1 MKLRILIGLTVM
13 LCCFFAG
20 GLYIYQSVAALTTQ
34 LDELATFHRVEAL
47 REQLETRIRTLQL
60 DLNQPDLHR
69 SGSFDRLIADA
80 EELSLAAGGC
90 RACHHHEVVT
100 GYLEQI
106 DRQAQLYLKN
116 ISRNLTMRGDALR
129 LDQLRAE
136 TYRQGEA
143 LLELTVELTKLSSVN
158 ADARAQLVR
167 QSAEHTKQVIAVLLV
182 VGPLGVLGLSGFF
195 MQRFRGALLSLTRGA
210 NELERGNLNYRITDP
225 LKDEFRQLA
234 ESFNSMATTLNREK
248 QYTESVQKLYRA
260 LFESAQEAI
269 CIIETS
275 PEERGKILSVNP
287 AAAKLYGYS
296 LEELKTMYCFDLS
309 PASEMADFRQR
320 LERMQKGSWLLASIT
335 RKRRDGSTFP
345 AEINAGP
352 MEIDGHPYILLFTRD
367 ITERVQAQKELLHA
381 NQLAVAGRM
390 AVGLAHE
397 IKNPLAGIK
406 ATVEVLSADLD
417 LEPDDR
423 ELFERIVD
431 EVERMERLLRNLL
444 KFARP
449 PQPQLEVIDLDHL
462 LDYTLK
468 NLQVTGV
475 KSSPLDIVLRR
486 DFDPQPVQMKADSSQ
501 LQQVL
506 LNLYLNAIEAFE
518 QDGEIITRTRVDRE
532 KGQVA
537 IEIEDN
543 GPGISAGVL
552 ENIFTPFFTTKNRG
566 TGLGLPICQ
575 RLIEQHEGTIHVF
588 SEPGHGT
595 RFVITLPIIQQ
606 PQQQQEQEG
615 EQHE

>member
-20 GLYIYQSVAALTTQ
+20 GLYIYNSVAGLTTQ
-34 LDELATFHRVEAL
+34 LDDLATFHQVEAL
-47 REQLETRIRTLQL
+47 REQLESRVRTLQL
-60 DLNQPDLHR
+60 VLNQPDPNQLV
-69 SGSFDRLIADA
+69 SFDRFIADA

-90 RACHHHEVVT
+90 RTCHHNEVVT

-106 DRQAQLYLKN
+106 DRQSQLYLKN
-116 ISRNLTMRGDALR
+116 ISRNLTMRGDARR
-129 LDQLRAE
+129 LGEIRAE

-143 LLELTVELTKLSSVN
+143 LLQLTVELTELSSVN

-182 VGPLGVLGLSGFF
+182 IGPLGVLGLSGFF
-195 MQRFRGALLSLTRGA
+195 LHRFRGSLLSLTRGA
-210 NELERGNLNYRITDP
+210 NELERGNLDYRISDP

-234 ESFNSMATTLNREK
+234 DSFNSMATTLNREK

-269 CIIETS
+269 CIIETL

-287 AAAKLYGYS
+287 AAARLYGYS
-296 LEELKTMYCFDLS
+296 LEELKNLYCFDLS
-309 PASEMADFRQR
+309 PASEVAEFRQR
-320 LERMQKGSWLLASIT
+320 LENMQKGNWVLATIT
-335 RKRRDGSTFP
+335 RKRKDGSTFP
-345 AEINAGP
+345 AEVNAGP

-367 ITERVQAQKELLHA
+367 ITERVQTQKELLHA

-406 ATVEVLSADLD
+406 ATVEVLSAELN

-423 ELFERIVD
+423 DLFERIVD
-431 EVERMERLLRNLL
+431 EVERMERLLKNLL

-449 PQPQLEVIDLDHL
+449 PQPQLELIDLGQL

-475 KSSPLDIVLRR
+475 KSSPLDITLRR
-486 DFDPQPVQMKADSSQ
+486 DFDQQPVQIKADSSQ

-518 QDGEIITRTRVDRE
+518 QNGEITTRTRVDSE

-543 GPGISAGVL
+543 GPGISASLIDNV
-552 ENIFTPFFTTKNRG
+552 FTPFFTTKSRG

-575 RLIEQHEGTIHVF
+575 RLIEQHEGTIHAF
-588 SEPGHGT
+588 SEPGGGT

-606 PQQQQEQEG
+606 PQQQELEG